1 MDPSLTITIA
11 TGAMIA
17 GPATEGLR
25 VYEVQEVGGELQLRA
40 WARADRPGAAAH
52 DEHA

>member
-1 MDPSLTITIA
+1 MATKPDSGQAAGQPGVDPSLTITIA
-11 TGAMIA
+11 TGAVLG

-40 WARADRPGAAAH
+40 
-52 DEHA
+52 